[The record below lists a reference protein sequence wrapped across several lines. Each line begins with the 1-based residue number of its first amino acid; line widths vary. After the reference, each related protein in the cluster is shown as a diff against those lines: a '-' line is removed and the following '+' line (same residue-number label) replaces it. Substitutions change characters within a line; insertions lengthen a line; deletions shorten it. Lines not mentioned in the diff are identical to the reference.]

1 MHGTGP
7 ARGTGIIPRTAW
19 TGTEIMDHEERIRR
33 IREGYYA
40 AFING
45 RQNSTSL
52 AYKPELVSNDY
63 QAGRKVLSTIE
74 KELQHCREFCISV
87 AFITMGG
94 ITPLLETLRELEQRG
109 IPGRILTT
117 DYLNFSAPGALEKL
131 HSLRNLDV
139 RMYLSGEDNGFHTK
153 GYIFRDAEDD
163 NLFRIIVGSSNL
175 TQTALTQNKEWNTR
189 LVSTRDGE
197 YAESVRKEFEAL
209 WESERTRKYEDFI
222 ESYRTAFRISREQRA
237 IARQAVEGSRTVSF
251 TAYTLKPN
259 TMQQAFIT
267 SLEQLRATGA
277 GRALLVSATGTGK
290 TYASAFAMREGRQ
303 KRVLFLVHRE
313 QIARQARTSYQ
324 QVFGGTRTFG
334 LLSGNA
340 KDTEADYIFATMQTM
355 AKDSILHT
363 FPPEA
368 FETIII
374 DEVHKA
380 GAASYQKIMEYF
392 RPQLWLGM
400 TATPE
405 RTDGYDIYQLFDHNI
420 AYEIRLQQALEENL
434 LCPFHYFGITDLE
447 LDGMTDDDAGS
458 TAGRL
463 QQFNAL
469 TSDVRVRYILEQ
481 AAYYG
486 HSGSRVKGLM
496 FVSRR
501 EIGEELSR
509 KFNEKGL
516 RTRFLSGSDSQERRE
531 YDIEC
536 LSTEDPE
543 HEQLDYILTV
553 DIFNEG
559 LDVPDINQVILL
571 RPTQSPIIFVQQ
583 LGRGLRKAYNKEYL
597 VVLDFIGAYLTNYMI
612 PIALSGDRSYNK
624 DNMRRFVSDGA
635 RVIPGCSTI
644 HFDAISRR
652 RIYAAIDTAKVNDL
666 RLIRENYQNLKAK
679 LGRIPAL
686 MDFDRYGEMDVLH
699 IFGKCG
705 SYYQFLVKY
714 DRDFRTRIS
723 AEEAKILE
731 FVSCQLAD
739 GKRAGELQ
747 VLKKALQNPRNVLA
761 GSEAFCRTTAA
772 ESRII
777 CQSVARVLMNEF
789 PSGAAKDKYAQC
801 ILLQRNASGD
811 YDLSDAFLRLLA
823 GDDFRRLL
831 EEVIDFGLYRNERDY
846 SRRYRGTDLV
856 LYQKYTYEDVCRLL
870 GWDHNE
876 VPLNIGGYKYDGR
889 TRTFP
894 VFVNYVK
901 DETVAATQ
909 QYEDRFTSPDQL
921 TAISKSGR
929 TLASEDVQNF
939 LHCEER
945 GIAVHLFVRK
955 NKDDKVSKEF
965 YYLGRMFPEESRGPE
980 QFTLPGTDKTAVRM
994 YWRLDRAV
1002 REDLYE
1008 YITEGQE

>member
-1 MHGTGP
+1 
-7 ARGTGIIPRTAW
+7 
-19 TGTEIMDHEERIRR
+19 MDHEERIRR
-33 IREGYYA
+33 IRDSYYT

-45 RQNSTSL
+45 RQNGTSL
-52 AYKPELVSNDY
+52 AYKPDLVSNDY
-63 QAGRKVLSTIE
+63 QAGRKVLSTLE

-87 AFITMGG
+87 AFITMSG

-109 IPGRILTT
+109 VRGRILTT
-117 DYLNFSAPGALEKL
+117 DYLNFSAPEALEKL
-131 HSLRNLDV
+131 HSLRNLEV
-139 RMYLSGEDNGFHTK
+139 RMYMSGEGNGFHTK

-175 TQTALTQNKEWNTR
+175 TQKALTQNKEWNTR

-197 YAESVRKEFEAL
+197 YAESVLKEFEQL
-209 WESERTRKYEDFI
+209 WTSDRTRQYEDFM
-222 ESYRTAFRISREQRA
+222 EAYRTAFRISRKQRA
-237 IARQAVEGSRTVSF
+237 IAREAIAGGRVVSLTSF
-251 TAYTLKPN
+251 TLKPN
-259 TMQQAFIT
+259 SMQQAFIT
-267 SLEQLRATGA
+267 SLEQLRAA
-277 GRALLVSATGTGK
+277 GEKRALLVSATGTGK
-290 TYASAFAMREGRQ
+290 TYASAFAMREGQQ
-303 KRVLFLVHRE
+303 KRVLFLIHRE
-313 QIARQARTSYQ
+313 QIAKQAMKSYQ
-324 QVFGGTRTFG
+324 QVFGRTRTFG
-334 LLSGNA
+334 LLSGNS
-340 KDTEADYIFATMQTM
+340 KDTEADYVFATMQTM
-355 AKDSILHT
+355 AKDSIMHS
-363 FPPEA
+363 FPPET
-368 FETIII
+368 FDTIII

-380 GAASYQKIMEYF
+380 GAASYRKIMQYF

-447 LDGMTDDDAGS
+447 IDGITDGAAESDAN
-458 TAGRL
+458 RL
-463 QQFNAL
+463 RQFNAL
-469 TSDVRVRYILEQ
+469 TSDVRVQYILEQ

-516 RTRFLSGSDSQERRE
+516 RTRFLSGSDSQEKRE

-536 LSTEDPE
+536 LSTDDPD

-559 LDVPDINQVILL
+559 LDIPEVNQVILL

-583 LGRGLRKAYNKEYL
+583 LGRGLRKAQHKEYL

-699 IFGKCG
+699 IFEKCG

-714 DRDFRTRIS
+714 DKDYPTRIS

-731 FVSCQLAD
+731 FVSCQLAN

-747 VLKKALQNPRNVLA
+747 VLKAALRNPRNVLS
-761 GSEAFCRTTAA
+761 GTEGLRRTTAA
-772 ESRII
+772 ERRTV
-777 CQSVARVLMNEF
+777 CESVVRVLTNQF
-789 PSGAAKDKYAQC
+789 PSGATKDKYAQC
-801 ILLQRNASGD
+801 VLLQQNASGD
-811 YDLSDAFLRLLA
+811 YDLSDVLLRMLEEES
-823 GDDFRRLL
+823 FRKLL

-846 SRRYRGTDLV
+846 SRHYRDTDLV
-856 LYQKYTYEDVCRLL
+856 LYRKYTYEDVCRLL
-870 GWDHNE
+870 GWNHNE
-876 VPLNIGGYKYDGR
+876 VPLNIGGYKYDER
-889 TRTFP
+889 TKTFP
-894 VFVNYVK
+894 VFVNYIK

-909 QYEDRFTSPDQL
+909 QYEDRFTSPEQL

-929 TLASEDVQNF
+929 TLLSEDVQNF

-945 GIAVHLFVRK
+945 GIAVHLFVRR

-965 YYLGRMFPEESRGPE
+965 YYLGRMFPEESRKPE
-980 QFTLPGTDKTAVRM
+980 QFTLPGTEKTAVRM
-994 YWRLDRAV
+994 WWRLDRPV

-1008 YITEGQE
+1008 YITEEQE